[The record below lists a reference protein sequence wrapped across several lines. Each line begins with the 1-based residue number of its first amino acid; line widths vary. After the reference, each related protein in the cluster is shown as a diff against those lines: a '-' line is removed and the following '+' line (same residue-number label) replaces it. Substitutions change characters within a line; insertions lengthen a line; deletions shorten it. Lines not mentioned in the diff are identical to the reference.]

1 MTPES
6 ADQDPTLYVAAH
18 ARGTPEF
25 DGRLR
30 VVSWNIR
37 FGEEIDAAVGVLRT
51 SEALRDLDLLLLQE
65 MDEEGVDAIASSLG
79 HNYVYGAATVHSR
92 TGKNF
97 GNAVLSPWPLSEVMR
112 VSLPRG
118 SRLRGG
124 NRVVVR
130 ATARIGE
137 SFVQAYSVHTET
149 VTLPWKQRV
158 QQFRR
163 LAAHASSWMG
173 DHVVVAGDFNTASRR
188 GVGVLTELMAGID
201 LERVSAG
208 AGPTFR
214 RASMSWPLDHI
225 FARGMPV
232 IDTGVVEGAEGS
244 DHFPLW
250 ARLTMT

>member
-1 MTPES
+1 S
-6 ADQDPTLYVAAH
+6 
-18 ARGTPEF
+18 
-25 DGRLR
+25 
-30 VVSWNIR
+30 S
-37 FGEEIDAAVGVLRT
+37 DAVKG
-51 SEALRDLDLLLLQE
+51 SDLLLLQE
-65 MDEEGVDAIASSLG
+65 MDEEGVDAIARSLG

-97 GNAVLSPWPLSEVMR
+97 GNAVLSPWPLSDAGR

-118 SRLRGG
+118 SRLRGE

-130 ATARIGE
+130 ATARISE

-163 LAAHASSWMG
+163 IAAHASSWMG
-173 DHVVVAGDFNTASRR
+173 DHVVVAGDFNTVARR
-188 GVGVLTELMAGID
+188 GVGVLTELMEGID

-214 RASMSWPLDHI
+214 RASLSWPLDHI
-225 FARGMPV
+225 FARGMSV
-232 IDTGVVEGAEGS
+232 IDTGVLEGAEGS

-250 ARLTMT
+250 ARLRIS